1 PVLPGLRP
9 GQRPVRPAPPAR
21 NRPREAPVPRTD
33 REGRRSPGS
42 AAAAGPGPAPRRRP
56 GAGVR
61 RRCHSRRP
69 PGRAHPGRSCPG
81 RKDQPGRTPPL
92 VRMRQRCQ
100 GRRAA
105 RKDPRR
111 RLVPRPHRP
120 ARDRPPRPGPAR
132 ARTRP
137 AVRAASWGREPRL
150 SLLLRCGPGHVR
162 PSWFPLSSHRY
173 RRMTCRQGPDERI
186 YLKPKPPGSPQH
198 SPTTAIRSDPM
209 RAVVITQPGG
219 PEVLRLEEVPDPV
232 PGAGEVLVKVAAAGL
247 NRADVLQRQGHY
259 PPPPGS
265 PPYPGMECSGEI
277 VELGPGVAGWQVGDE
292 VCALLGGGAYA
303 EKVAVPH
310 GQLLPI
316 PDGVSL
322 VDAAALPEATCTI
335 QGTVYQMAHAE
346 GCTVACTAGSP
357 EKLAR
362 CRELGADLAIS
373 YRDEDF
379 TAAVLEF
386 TGWHGADVILDIM
399 GAPYLARNLDALA
412 TWGRLVGIATR
423 GGSRAEIDLGL
434 LMLKRATIVAATLRT
449 RTAAEKA
456 EGVAA
461 TREHI

>member
-1 PVLPGLRP
+1 
-9 GQRPVRPAPPAR
+9 
-21 NRPREAPVPRTD
+21 
-33 REGRRSPGS
+33 
-42 AAAAGPGPAPRRRP
+42 
-56 GAGVR
+56 
-61 RRCHSRRP
+61 
-69 PGRAHPGRSCPG
+69 
-81 RKDQPGRTPPL
+81 
-92 VRMRQRCQ
+92 
-100 GRRAA
+100 
-105 RKDPRR
+105 
-111 RLVPRPHRP
+111 
-120 ARDRPPRPGPAR
+120 
-132 ARTRP
+132 
-137 AVRAASWGREPRL
+137 
-150 SLLLRCGPGHVR
+150 
-162 PSWFPLSSHRY
+162 
-173 RRMTCRQGPDERI
+173 
-186 YLKPKPPGSPQH
+186 
-198 SPTTAIRSDPM
+198 M

-232 PGAGEVLVKVAAAGL
+232 PGPGEVLVAVAAAGL

-265 PPYPGMECSGEI
+265 PPYPGMECSGRI
-277 VELGPGVAGWQVGDE
+277 IELSPEVTGWQVGDE

-303 EKVAVPH
+303 EKIAVPQ
-310 GQLLPI
+310 GQLLPV
-316 PDGVSL
+316 PQGVSL

-335 QGTVYQMAHAE
+335 QGTVYQMAHLAPGETFLVHGGAGGIGTFAIQIANAE

-423 GGSRAEIDLGL
+423 GGSRAEVDLGL

-449 RTAAEKA
+449 RTVAEKA
-456 EGVAA
+456 EVVAA
-461 TREHI
+461 TREHIWPLISAGKVVPVIHAVLHMSEAAEAHRMLDDGSHIGKILLVN

>member
-1 PVLPGLRP
+1 
-9 GQRPVRPAPPAR
+9 
-21 NRPREAPVPRTD
+21 
-33 REGRRSPGS
+33 
-42 AAAAGPGPAPRRRP
+42 
-56 GAGVR
+56 
-61 RRCHSRRP
+61 
-69 PGRAHPGRSCPG
+69 
-81 RKDQPGRTPPL
+81 
-92 VRMRQRCQ
+92 
-100 GRRAA
+100 
-105 RKDPRR
+105 
-111 RLVPRPHRP
+111 
-120 ARDRPPRPGPAR
+120 
-132 ARTRP
+132 
-137 AVRAASWGREPRL
+137 
-150 SLLLRCGPGHVR
+150 
-162 PSWFPLSSHRY
+162 
-173 RRMTCRQGPDERI
+173 
-186 YLKPKPPGSPQH
+186 
-198 SPTTAIRSDPM
+198 M
-209 RAVVITQPGG
+209 RAVIITQPGG

-232 PGAGEVLVKVAAAGL
+232 PGPGEVLVAVTAAGL

-265 PPYPGMECSGEI
+265 PPYPGMECSGRI
-277 VELGPGVAGWQVGDE
+277 IALGPEVTGWQVGDE

-303 EKVAVPH
+303 EQVAVPQ

-322 VDAAALPEATCTI
+322 VDAGALPEATCTI
-335 QGTVYQMAHAE
+335 QGTVYQMAHLAPGETFLVHGGAGGIGTFAIQIANAE

-423 GGSRAEIDLGL
+423 GGSRAEVDLGL

-449 RTAAEKA
+449 RTVAEKA
-456 EGVAA
+456 EVVAA
-461 TREHI
+461 TREHIWPLISAGKVVPVIHAVLPMSEAAEAHRMLDDGSHIGKILLVN